1 MKNNL
6 KKVLSALLT
15 VVFIATMLVGCVS
28 ESDNSKSTDADKS
41 SETATDAPS
50 SESTDSAA
58 TDSSSSETDSASQAN
73 SEGETPDVIRIGFLT
88 PLTGASAALGEQ
100 VVWAANMVVD
110 LINEEHP
117 ESSMIFAKDAGLP
130 NLNGAKIEIVVA
142 DHKSDATTAVAE
154 AKRLITE
161 ENVVAI
167 TGEFTS
173 ALIKAVAVVTEQYEI
188 PLLAAG
194 SAVTLTDGST
204 PLNWFFRFGVNDA
217 TYIKDTF
224 DFMTMLNETKSAGI
238 KKVALVSED
247 SEFGANIVVQELKYA
262 EEGGFDI
269 VENISYPAS
278 ATNLTAE
285 VLKIK
290 AADPDVLVMAS
301 FVSDA
306 LLFLNTCKE
315 QNYTPKL
322 IIGQR
327 GGFIQPD
334 YLEAIGSMN
343 NYVCTTGSWASD
355 LDSAVTKE
363 LVELY
368 PAKYSN
374 GVSLSDG
381 HVKDIACL
389 LFAAMGINQAGTTEA
404 SAVQAAL
411 RNLEFD
417 MDTLII
423 PWAGITM
430 DEFGQNTSANGVV
443 TQWVDG
449 KYQTVYPA
457 NVAAIEPTYPMP
469 AWD

>member
-1 MKNNL
+1 MNYSF
-6 KKVLSALLT
+6 KKLLCITLALTMVVLSLA
-15 VVFIATMLVGCVS
+15 GCG
-28 ESDNSKSTDADKS
+28 NQTNN
-41 SETATDAPS
+41 
-50 SESTDSAA
+50 DSQ
-58 TDSSSSETDSASQAN
+58 TSIDSSIKADSSN
-73 SEGETPDVIRIGFLT
+73 SDESEVIRIGFLT
-88 PLTGASAALGEQ
+88 PLTGASAALGQQ
-100 VVWAANMVVD
+100 VEWAANMVVD
-110 LINEEHP
+110 LINEPNPDFH
-117 ESSMIFAKDAGLP
+117 MAFAAGEGLP

-142 DHKSDATTAVAE
+142 DHKSDPTTAVAE
-154 AKRLITE
+154 ARRLITE

-188 PLLAAG
+188 PFLAAG

-224 DFMTMLNETKSAGI
+224 DFLDMLNNEQGADI
-238 KKVALVSED
+238 KTVALVSED
-247 SEFGANIVVQELKYA
+247 SEFGANIVKEELKYA
-262 EEGGFDI
+262 ELAGYE
-269 VENISYPAS
+269 VVQNINYSAS

-290 AADPDVLVMAS
+290 QADPDVLIMAS

-306 LLFLNTCKE
+306 LLFVNTCIE

-334 YLEAIGSMN
+334 YLEAMGDRN
-343 NYVCTTGSWASD
+343 NYICTTGSWSAD
-355 LDSAVTKE
+355 LDAIVTQE

-374 GVSLSDG
+374 GIALSDG
-381 HVKDIACL
+381 HAKDIACL
-389 LFAAMGINQAGTTEA
+389 LFAAMGINQAGTTES

-411 RNLEFD
+411 RDLEYN
-417 MDTLII
+417 MDELII
-423 PWAGITM
+423 PWDGITI
-430 DEFGQNTSANGVV
+430 DEYGQNTSANGVV
-443 TQWVDG
+443 VQWVDG
-449 KYQTVYPA
+449 KYQTVYPS
-457 NVAAIEPTYPMP
+457 NVAAIDAVYPMP
-469 AWD
+469 AWK